1 MLSLIGEKIIE
12 TIFHFV
18 MVFIELMVVAAIVI
32 FFLRLF
38 A

>member
-18 MVFIELMVVAAIVI
+18 MVFIELLVVATIII

-38 A
+38 